1 MLENFAKSIEAVLE
15 HEGGYVDH
23 PEDPGGRTNM
33 GITQAVYEKYLGRD
47 VTEEE
52 MRNMKIGDVRLIYRA
67 NYWDKVKGD
76 ELPSGVDFCVFD
88 WAVNSGVSRS
98 SKALQS
104 ILGVTADGV
113 IGPNTLKAVNAAN
126 TQELIDELTKD
137 REEFY
142 KKLSTFD
149 TFGKGW
155 LRRNEETHALSIQLN
170 EINTQGVA

>member
-1 MLENFAKSIEAVLE
+1 M
-15 HEGGYVDH
+15 
-23 PEDPGGRTNM
+23 
-33 GITQAVYEKYLGRD
+33 
-47 VTEEE
+47 
-52 MRNMKIGDVRLIYRA
+52 
-67 NYWDKVKGD
+67 
-76 ELPSGVDFCVFD
+76 
-88 WAVNSGVSRS
+88 
-98 SKALQS
+98 
-104 ILGVTADGV
+104 

>member
-1 MLENFAKSIEAVLE
+1 MLENFAKSLEAVLE

-23 PEDPGGRTNM
+23 PKDPGGRTNM
-33 GITQAVYEKYLGRD
+33 GITQAVYEKYLNRS

-52 MRNMKIGDVRLIYRA
+52 MKNIKIGDVRIIYKT

-76 ELPSGVDFCVFD
+76 DLPSGVDFCVFD

-98 SKALQS
+98 SKALQKIVGATS
-104 ILGVTADGV
+104 DGV
-113 IGPNTLKAVNAAN
+113 IGPNTLKAVYS
-126 TQELIDELTKD
+126 IDAQTIITKLTDD
-137 REEFY
+137 REAFY

-155 LRRNEETHALSIQLN
+155 LRRNEKTKLLGLN
-170 EINTQGVA
+170 LTENSVQGVA

>member
-1 MLENFAKSIEAVLE
+1 MLDNFIKSLEAVLE

-23 PEDPGGRTNM
+23 PKDPGGRTNM
-33 GITQAVYEKYLGRD
+33 GITQAVYEKYLKRS

-52 MRNMKIGDVRLIYRA
+52 MKDIKIGDVRIIYKT

-76 ELPSGVDFCVFD
+76 DLPSGVDFCVFD

-98 SKALQS
+98 SKALQKIVGATS
-104 ILGVTADGV
+104 DGV
-113 IGPNTLKAVNAAN
+113 IGPNTLKAVYS
-126 TQELIDELTKD
+126 IDAQTIITKLTDD
-137 REEFY
+137 REAFY

-155 LRRNEETHALSIQLN
+155 LRRKEETREKAVEMALKEKKN
-170 EINTQGVA
+170 G